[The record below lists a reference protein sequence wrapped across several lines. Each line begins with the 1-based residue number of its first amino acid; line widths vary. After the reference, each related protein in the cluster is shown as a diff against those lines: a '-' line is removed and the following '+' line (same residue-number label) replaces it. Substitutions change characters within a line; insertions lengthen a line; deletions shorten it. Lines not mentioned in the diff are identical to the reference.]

1 MRSLIVGVIASASL
15 GYLVSTASA
24 MGVATGDILDA
35 ASQQGLIEQAQYD
48 RYCARLRRA
57 CEFKSERG

>member
-24 MGVATGDILDA
+24 MGVATGDIVDA
-35 ASQQGLIEQAQYD
+35 ASQQGLIEQAQ
-48 RYCARLRRA
+48 
-57 CEFKSERG
+57 